1 MYVVINGGGKVG
13 SFLAKTLSERG
24 HDVAVIERKEGTLE
38 IIGPELPAAVLII
51 KGDGCD
57 VRFQEEA
64 GAGHADVFA
73 ATTGD
78 DDDNLVSC
86 QIAKTLFH
94 VPRVVAR
101 INNPKNES
109 IFHRLGIEAISSTTI
124 ISNLI
129 EEEASMGDLVTL
141 RSLKKG
147 KLSLVEV
154 ELPTDYCK
162 VCNKSIREL
171 GVPVD
176 CVFVAVIR
184 GDNVLVPRGSTM
196 LHPGDSVIAITSV
209 ENEAKLKEAL
219 V

>member
-24 HDVAVIERKEGTLE
+24 HDVAVIERKETTIE
-38 IIGPELPAAVLII
+38 IISPELPPAILVI

-57 VRFQEEA
+57 VKFQDEA
-64 GAGHADVFA
+64 GTAHADVFA

-86 QIAKTLFH
+86 QIAKALFN

-101 INNPKNES
+101 VNNPKNES
-109 IFHRLGIEAISSTTI
+109 IFHRMGIEAISSTTI

-154 ELPTDYCK
+154 ELPTTYCK
-162 VCNKSIREL
+162 VCDKSIREL
-171 GVPVD
+171 GLPVD

-184 GDNVLVPRGSTM
+184 EDNVLVPRGSTM
-196 LHPGDSVIAITSV
+196 LHPGDSVIAITSI